1 MNSKIAK
8 LLLPTVAGTVVGF
21 STILALFG
29 TAFATESVIISS
41 PVKQAISNVV
51 LYLQDSSGNFIKV
64 KVDNFDGVA
73 GETKTYDP
81 TSVLQKYPNYTLAAY
96 TVKAGNN
103 KESGMGSGEGEL
115 VIVGSGIQQSQLPT
129 YNTSDANTY
138 QYKAVYSTT
147 TVSSST
153 TNTNTTSTSTVS
165 SSTTNTNTTST
176 SPVSSSGTTTSNT
189 SNSND
194 STSTPTVSS
203 ETSGSTQPSTV
214 NESTVV
220 SSETS
225 GSTQPSTVNEST
237 VVSSETSGSTQ
248 PSTVNEST
256 VVSSETSGE
265 TQSAPVAQSPVIS
278 SHNTQTT
285 KPVSVPE
292 PSTIT
297 AIALFGLGGLFTKK
311 KLKSSSK

>member
-1 MNSKIAK
+1 MNNKIAK
-8 LLLPTVAGTVVGF
+8 LLFPTLTGAVISLSTVLVTTTSVF
-21 STILALFG
+21 AQST
-29 TAFATESVIISS
+29 VITS
-41 PVKQAISNVV
+41 PNTRAISNVV

-64 KVDNFDGVA
+64 KVDNFSDVSD
-73 GETKTYDP
+73 ETKTYDP
-81 TSVLQKYPNYTLAAY
+81 TNVLQKYPNYTLAAY

-138 QYKAVYSTT
+138 QYKAVYST
-147 TVSSST
+147 
-153 TNTNTTSTSTVS
+153 STVS
-165 SSTTNTNTTST
+165 SSTTNTNTTNTST
-176 SPVSSSGTTTSNT
+176 VSSGNTTTSNT

-194 STSTPTVSS
+194 STTTTTVSS
-203 ETSGSTQPSTV
+203 ETGGSTQPSTV

-220 SSETS
+220 SSETG
-225 GSTQPSTVNEST
+225 GSTQPAPVNEST
-237 VVSSETSGSTQ
+237 SVSSETG
-248 PSTVNEST
+248 
-256 VVSSETSGE
+256 GE

-278 SHNTQTT
+278 SHNSQTT

-311 KLKSSSK
+311 KLKSASK

>member
-21 STILALFG
+21 STILASFG
-29 TAFATESVIISS
+29 TAFATESVIITS

-64 KVDNFDGVA
+64 KVDNFSVVH
-73 GETKTYDP
+73 ETKTYDP
-81 TSVLQKYPNYTLAAY
+81 TNVLQKYPDYTLVAY

-103 KESGMGSGEGEL
+103 KESGMGPGEGEL
-115 VIVGSGIQQSQLPT
+115 VPVPGSGIQMDQLPT
-129 YNTSDANTY
+129 GNATY
-138 QYKAVYSTT
+138 TYEYKAIY
-147 TVSSST
+147 
-153 TNTNTTSTSTVS
+153 STSTVS
-165 SSTTNTNTTST
+165 SSS
-176 SPVSSSGTTTSNT
+176 TTSN
-189 SNSND
+189 
-194 STSTPTVSS
+194 TVSS
-203 ETSGSTQPSTV
+203 ETSSSTQPSTV

-278 SHNTQTT
+278 HNTQTT

-292 PSTIT
+292 PGTIT

-311 KLKSSSK
+311 KLKSASK